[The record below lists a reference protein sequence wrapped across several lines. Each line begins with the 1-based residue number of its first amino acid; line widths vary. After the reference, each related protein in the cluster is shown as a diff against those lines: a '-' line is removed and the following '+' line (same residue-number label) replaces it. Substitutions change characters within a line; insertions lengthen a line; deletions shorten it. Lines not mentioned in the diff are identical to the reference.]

1 MKAKKTLHLHMQN
14 SINKLKQSLSPLYD
28 SREMKAIIAL
38 LFEEV
43 CGLSRLDM
51 LMNPNIVLSEEK
63 SEILSCYAAMLAEGV
78 PVQQVL
84 GYEYFLGRRFEVNPD
99 VLIPRP
105 ETAELVD
112 WIVREAPI
120 GVNVLD
126 VGTGSGCI
134 AISLATLINNSR
146 VFAYDLSTKALKTAI
161 LNAERL
167 NISNVTFVH
176 KDILESQ
183 NERFEHP
190 NVDNFDIIVS
200 NPPYIMHKEKSEMSA
215 NVLDHEPHLALFVP
229 DSDPLLFYRA
239 IGNYGLKN
247 LRHGGRLYFEINAAL
262 GRETCQLLE
271 SLGYR
276 DIILRKDLNGLDRM
290 ISATL

>member
-1 MKAKKTLHLHMQN
+1 MQN
-14 SINKLKQSLSPLYD
+14 TINKLKQSLSPLYD

-63 SEILSCYAAMLAEGV
+63 SEIMSCYAEMLAEGV

-112 WIVREAPI
+112 WIVSEAPI

-134 AISLATLINNSR
+134 AISLAALINNSR

-215 NVLDHEPHLALFVP
+215 NVLDYEPHLALFVP

>member
-1 MKAKKTLHLHMQN
+1 MQN
-14 SINKLKQSLSPLYD
+14 TINKLKQSLSPLYD

-63 SEILSCYAAMLAEGV
+63 SEILSCYAEMLAEGV

-112 WIVREAPI
+112 WIVSEAPI

-134 AISLATLINNSR
+134 AISLAALINNSR

-215 NVLDHEPHLALFVP
+215 NVLDYEPHLALFVP
-229 DSDPLLFYRA
+229 DSDPLLFYRT

>member
-1 MKAKKTLHLHMQN
+1 MQN
-14 SINKLKQSLSPLYD
+14 TINKLKQSLSPLYD

-63 SEILSCYAAMLAEGV
+63 SEILSCYAEMLAEGV

-112 WIVREAPI
+112 WIVSEAPI

-134 AISLATLINNSR
+134 AISLAALINNSR

-215 NVLDHEPHLALFVP
+215 NVLDYEPHLALFVS

>member
-1 MKAKKTLHLHMQN
+1 MQN
-14 SINKLKQSLSPLYD
+14 TINKLKQSLSPLYD
-28 SREMKAIIAL
+28 SLEMKAIIAL

-63 SEILSCYAAMLAEGV
+63 SEILSCYAEMLAEGV

-112 WIVREAPI
+112 WIVSEAPI

-134 AISLATLINNSR
+134 AISLAALINNSR

-167 NISNVTFVH
+167 NVSNVTFVH

-215 NVLDHEPHLALFVP
+215 NVLDYEPHLALFVP

>member
-1 MKAKKTLHLHMQN
+1 MQN
-14 SINKLKQSLSPLYD
+14 TINKLKQSLSPLYD

-63 SEILSCYAAMLAEGV
+63 SEILSCYAEMLAEGV

-112 WIVREAPI
+112 WIVSEAPI

-134 AISLATLINNSR
+134 AISLAALINNSR

-183 NERFEHP
+183 NERFDHP

-215 NVLDHEPHLALFVP
+215 NVLDYEPHLALFVP

>member
-1 MKAKKTLHLHMQN
+1 MQN
-14 SINKLKQSLSPLYD
+14 TINKLKQSLSPLYD

-63 SEILSCYAAMLAEGV
+63 SEILSCYAEMLAEGV

-112 WIVREAPI
+112 WIVSEAPI

-134 AISLATLINNSR
+134 AISLAALINSSR

-215 NVLDHEPHLALFVP
+215 NVLDYEPHLALFVP

>member
-1 MKAKKTLHLHMQN
+1 MQN
-14 SINKLKQSLSPLYD
+14 TINKLKQSLSPLYD

-63 SEILSCYAAMLAEGV
+63 SEILSCYAEMLAEGV

-112 WIVREAPI
+112 WIVSEAPI

-134 AISLATLINNSR
+134 AISLAALINNSR
-146 VFAYDLSTKALKTAI
+146 VFAYDLSTKALETAI

-215 NVLDHEPHLALFVP
+215 NVLDYEPHLALFVP

>member
-1 MKAKKTLHLHMQN
+1 MQN

-63 SEILSCYAAMLAEGV
+63 TEILSCYAEMLAEGV

-112 WIVREAPI
+112 WIVSEAPI

-134 AISLATLINNSR
+134 AISLAALINNSR

-215 NVLDHEPHLALFVP
+215 NVLDYEPHLALFVP

>member
-1 MKAKKTLHLHMQN
+1 MQN
-14 SINKLKQSLSPLYD
+14 SINKLRQSLSPLYD
-28 SREMKAIIAL
+28 SLEVKAIIAL
-38 LFEEV
+38 LLEEV
-43 CGLSRLDM
+43 CGLSRVDI
-51 LMNPNIVLSEEK
+51 LMNPNIILSEEK
-63 SEILSCYAAMLAEGV
+63 SEILSSYAAMLAEGV

-112 WIVREAPI
+112 WIVSEAPI

-134 AISLATLINNSR
+134 AISLAALINNSR

-215 NVLDHEPHLALFVP
+215 NVLDYEPHLALFVP

>member
-1 MKAKKTLHLHMQN
+1 MQN
-14 SINKLKQSLSPLYD
+14 TINKLKQSLSPLYD

-63 SEILSCYAAMLAEGV
+63 SEILSCYAEMLAEGV

-112 WIVREAPI
+112 WIVSEAPI

-134 AISLATLINNSR
+134 AISLAALINNSR

-215 NVLDHEPHLALFVP
+215 NVLDYEPHLALFVP

-276 DIILRKDLNGLDRM
+276 DIILRKDINGLDRM

>member
-1 MKAKKTLHLHMQN
+1 MQN
-14 SINKLKQSLSPLYD
+14 TINKLKQSLSPLYD

-63 SEILSCYAAMLAEGV
+63 SEILSCYAETLAEGV

-112 WIVREAPI
+112 WIVSEAPI

-134 AISLATLINNSR
+134 AISLAALINNSR

-161 LNAERL
+161 MNAERL

-215 NVLDHEPHLALFVP
+215 NVLDYEPHLALFVP

>member
-1 MKAKKTLHLHMQN
+1 MQN
-14 SINKLKQSLSPLYD
+14 TINKLKQSLSPLYD

-112 WIVREAPI
+112 WIVSEAPI

-215 NVLDHEPHLALFVP
+215 NVLDYEPHLALFVP

>member
-1 MKAKKTLHLHMQN
+1 MQN
-14 SINKLKQSLSPLYD
+14 TINKLKQSLSPLYD

-38 LFEEV
+38 FFEEV

-63 SEILSCYAAMLAEGV
+63 SEILSCYAEMLAEGV

-112 WIVREAPI
+112 WIVSEAPI

-134 AISLATLINNSR
+134 AISLAALINSSR

-215 NVLDHEPHLALFVP
+215 NVLDYEPHLALFVP

>member
-1 MKAKKTLHLHMQN
+1 MQN
-14 SINKLKQSLSPLYD
+14 TINKLKQSLSPLYD

-63 SEILSCYAAMLAEGV
+63 SEILSCYAEMLAEGV

-84 GYEYFLGRRFEVNPD
+84 GYEYFLGKRFEVNPD

-112 WIVREAPI
+112 WIVSEAPI

-134 AISLATLINNSR
+134 AISLAALINNSR

-215 NVLDHEPHLALFVP
+215 NVLDYEPHLALFVP

>member
-1 MKAKKTLHLHMQN
+1 MQN
-14 SINKLKQSLSPLYD
+14 TINKLKQSLSPLYD

-63 SEILSCYAAMLAEGV
+63 SEILSCYAEMLAEGV

-112 WIVREAPI
+112 WIVSEAPI

-134 AISLATLINNSR
+134 AISLAALINNSR

-161 LNAERL
+161 LNAEHL

-215 NVLDHEPHLALFVP
+215 NVLDYEPHLALFVP

>member
-1 MKAKKTLHLHMQN
+1 MQN

-63 SEILSCYAAMLAEGV
+63 SEILSCYAEMLAEGV

-112 WIVREAPI
+112 WIVSEAPI

-134 AISLATLINNSR
+134 AISLAALINNSR

-215 NVLDHEPHLALFVP
+215 NVLDYEPHLALFVP